1 MEYDFKNSYMSI
13 SDKIEINIDMTR
25 LKGNLAK
32 ARQNLV
38 YQIIS
43 DTQDYVPFQQGIL
56 SNSAHT

>member
-1 MEYDFKNSYMSI
+1 MLGKLMKYDFKNSYMSI

-43 DTQDYVPFQQGIL
+43 DTQDYVPEVLVSI
-56 SNSAHT
+56 